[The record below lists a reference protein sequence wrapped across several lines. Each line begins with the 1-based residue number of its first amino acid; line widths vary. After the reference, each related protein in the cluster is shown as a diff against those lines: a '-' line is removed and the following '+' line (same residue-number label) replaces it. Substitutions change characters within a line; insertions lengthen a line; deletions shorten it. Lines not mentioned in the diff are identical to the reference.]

1 MNDQLFGQTGL
12 NVSQIALGTGNFGT
26 GWGYGPS
33 TEEAKLILDAYLN
46 AGGNFI
52 DTADVYQFGQSEQI
66 LGDLLQG
73 IHHEVILVTKFSS
86 GASPDTNQLHKG
98 NSRKAMLYS
107 IEQSLRRLKTDYIDL
122 YWVHRV

>member
-1 MNDQLFGQTGL
+1 M
-12 NVSQIALGTGNFGT
+12 
-26 GWGYGPS
+26 
-33 TEEAKLILDAYLN
+33 LDAYLN

-52 DTADVYQFGQSEQI
+52 DTADVYQFGQSEEI

-98 NSRKAMLYS
+98 NSRKAMFYS
-107 IEQSLRRLKTDYIDL
+107 VEQSLRTLKMDYIDL